1 VAVVDEELADVVGG
15 VVVVVEQEVFES
27 GKEVGDLVDIAALQ
41 RDQFDGLVAIV
52 ERVEGPWRVL
62 SRWAS
67 APGERQ
73 DGDRPLG

>member
-62 SRWAS
+62 FEVGVGAW
-67 APGERQ
+67 GEAGR
-73 DGDRPLG
+73 G